1 MKRTIVASVA
11 CLLAMSIASFTGC
24 SSGGTA
30 VAPVDAAVAAES
42 GGSWWAVVLAN
53 VQRTSGSA
61 IEAVHDG
68 TGWVLGKN
76 KVDIEQIGELAEID
90 GKRLAEFKITVTRSD
105 ESFSANIEKI
115 ECDELGL
122 PTEQSQEKMNEAVDK
137 IKAML
142 DKLQ

>member
-1 MKRTIVASVA
+1 MKSTIVVTLA
-11 CLLAMSIASFTGC
+11 CLLSVSSLSLTGC
-24 SSGGTA
+24 SSGGS
-30 VAPVDAAVAAES
+30 VPVTDAAVAAES

-61 IEAVHDG
+61 IEVVHDG
-68 TGWVLGKN
+68 TGWILGKN
-76 KVDIEQIGELAEID
+76 KVEIEQIGELEEID
-90 GKRLAEFKITVTRSD
+90 GKRLAEFKISVTRSD

-122 PTEQSQEKMNEAVDK
+122 PTEQSQEKMSEAVEK
-137 IKAML
+137 IKTML